1 MVTFIY
7 YYLFYLEKKMKKKN
21 KKQKNNRF
29 RKQKLHF
36 KRKNKL
42 SEIIQNFS
50 TLIEYI
56 IEYITMFYV
65 VM

>member
-1 MVTFIY
+1 
-7 YYLFYLEKKMKKKN
+7 MKKKQ
-21 KKQKNNRF
+21 KKTQNNRF

-42 SEIIQNFS
+42 SEIVQNFS

-65 VM
+65 IM

>member
-1 MVTFIY
+1 
-7 YYLFYLEKKMKKKN
+7 MKKTKQ
-21 KKQKNNRF
+21 KKQKNKNNRF

-42 SEIIQNFS
+42 SEIVQNFS

-65 VM
+65 IM

>member
-1 MVTFIY
+1 
-7 YYLFYLEKKMKKKN
+7 MKKKT
-21 KKQKNNRF
+21 KKNNRF
-29 RKQKLHF
+29 RNQKLHF

-65 VM
+65 IM